1 MCSEINEDQ
10 IPHRCGDFID
20 AMEVV
25 YAVLLAWG
33 FARVVEKFIWNIDY
47 ILPMLISGLVLIR
60 FFFAASHNL
69 APVVARSKSDF
80 FSQRFLFV
88 WDIPFLVLH
97 SFIYYRMCFA
107 LAEYNYLKFYKVFWL
122 LLFINSVWLF
132 TINSR
137 RKLEWSSKWT
147 LNNFIH
153 WLAIIPFIIYF
164 KNTFL
169 LFYIALS
176 NCLLDFFIS
185 APYYLG
191 FKDIE
196 LSVKKWIFYFL
207 RLYLLPM
214 IVALVIS
221 IILINWRVLLS
232 TLGLIFQ

>member
-1 MCSEINEDQ
+1 
-10 IPHRCGDFID
+10 
-20 AMEVV
+20 
-25 YAVLLAWG
+25 
-33 FARVVEKFIWNIDY
+33 
-47 ILPMLISGLVLIR
+47 
-60 FFFAASHNL
+60 
-69 APVVARSKSDF
+69 
-80 FSQRFLFV
+80 
-88 WDIPFLVLH
+88 
-97 SFIYYRMCFA
+97 
-107 LAEYNYLKFYKVFWL
+107 
-122 LLFINSVWLF
+122 
-132 TINSR
+132 
-137 RKLEWSSKWT
+137 
-147 LNNFIH
+147 
-153 WLAIIPFIIYF
+153 
-164 KNTFL
+164 L